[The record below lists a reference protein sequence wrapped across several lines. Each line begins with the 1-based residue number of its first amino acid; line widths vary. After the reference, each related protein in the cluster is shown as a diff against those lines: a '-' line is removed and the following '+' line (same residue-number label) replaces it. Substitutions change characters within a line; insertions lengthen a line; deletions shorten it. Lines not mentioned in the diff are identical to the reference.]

1 MGLDPG
7 RPGSL
12 LTRASQNPPSRYC
25 LEIRN
30 GSRIGA
36 TKRPRGVKEVP
47 IGCLLAPKK
56 SARDTFCYF
65 PNSFLETVWKSG
77 RGRSMTYAPEH
88 GQVLFDRSIRCRV
101 GVFAAPHP
109 GSQQARTTKDSRHPR
124 GP

>member
-65 PNSFLETVWKSG
+65 PNSFSTSFGDVGARCTPVGAE
-77 RGRSMTYAPEH
+77 RGSLGSSSPHERST
-88 GQVLFDRSIRCRV
+88 
-101 GVFAAPHP
+101 HP
-109 GSQQARTTKDSRHPR
+109 
-124 GP
+124 